1 MAQWQHSVIRQL
13 LFIWVHTG
21 IHTEYLFDILIL
33 TVNLV
38 LTLTLHYGGMRRVH
52 TALIN
57 DSSLSAVMI
66 CHSILFQKCT
76 HHSAADSR
84 QQILLTNI

>member
-38 LTLTLHYGGMRRVH
+38 LTLTLHYGGM
-52 TALIN
+52 
-57 DSSLSAVMI
+57 
-66 CHSILFQKCT
+66 
-76 HHSAADSR
+76 
-84 QQILLTNI
+84 